1 MTARKCFVRKI
12 SAGKVTSAAGRPILD
27 MLNAFEA
34 EHQKTLGD
42 AAGARQA
49 ALDAAEIATSEAARK
64 ADLTRGSIIAQSG
77 VLRAAAAYDAEV
89 IRLRETPGDLGFGNK
104 APPTLGKEQ
113 STLGFAVRS
122 LLARDAFE
130 ISSRNNVH
138 YLARNIRGQAHAA
151 FADAI
156 EYLRPKK
163 LGFSPEATRELD
175 VLRAVYGDGQGA
187 NIQPEAAAAAKAW
200 GEVAKSLADQYR
212 AAGGALGERQT
223 WRLPNPSI
231 DPAKARALGA
241 DRFRQPVRDNVDRKD
256 MLDWDTGKPMN
267 DARFAQLLDSV
278 TADIIDGPQGA
289 VTAARSGRPMLA
301 NQRDMA
307 RFFSWKD
314 AESWQAVADAVG
326 THQSV
331 FETMTNHIKGMA
343 DDIAALRVLGPN
355 PEATKTF
362 IHNLFD
368 REAARLALKAAD
380 GATPKQIADTVK
392 ANRSIESRVKLE
404 KRLFDDLYAEVTGA
418 NQTPV
423 NTTFATAMADAR
435 HWLSAT
441 QLGSAI
447 ISSFTDPGS
456 LAMVARFN
464 GLPVMNTLKRATDMM
479 VEKGSET
486 FIAQQ
491 GLVMDSLAHAAGQ
504 TDRIMGEVIRTGLA
518 QKLSSANIRA
528 SGLRRWTAMLRGAF
542 GLEMMAHVAHE
553 RGLAYAGLSDEF
565 RGALGRYGIAESDWD
580 LIRATPPHEPRPKAT
595 LIRPVDIREGA
606 TQAHVA
612 AADKLQR
619 MIDTEMD
626 YAVIEGDPVTRAMMI
641 GDSKPGSLGG
651 ETRRAVSMYRS
662 FPATFVMMHFS
673 RATARGWDGTR
684 LGHSALAFAVMTALG
699 VVSMQT
705 KELASGRD
713 PLSLDPT
720 TGNGLRAWGKATLQ
734 GGGFGVFGDILFLDQ
749 TKQGNS
755 WAATLAGPLAASA
768 ESILGDFVIK
778 NIQQAGKGQDTHF
791 AGDALYALGRHI
803 PGSSLWFTR
812 LAFQRGVLD
821 QLALMADPR
830 ARERFSRIEQQA
842 KKDWGQSYWLPPGR
856 TEARRMPDF
865 GAVMGAQ

>member
-12 SAGKVTSAAGRPILD
+12 AAGKVSQQSGRQILD
-27 MLNAFEA
+27 MMNAFEA

-49 ALDAAEIATSEAARK
+49 AIDAAEIATAEAARK
-64 ADLTRGSIIAQSG
+64 ADLTRGSIIAQSN
-77 VLRAAAAYDAEV
+77 VLRAAAAYEARVVD
-89 IRLRETPGDLGFGNK
+89 LRATPGDLGFGNK
-104 APPTLGKEQ
+104 APPTLGKDQ
-113 STLGFAVRS
+113 STLGFSVRS
-122 LLARDAFE
+122 LLARDPFE
-130 ISSRNNVH
+130 ISSWNNVH
-138 YLARNIRGQAHAA
+138 YLARNIRGVAHAA

-156 EYLRPKK
+156 EFLRPKR
-163 LGFSPEATRELD
+163 LGFSPETTRELD
-175 VLRAVYGDGQGA
+175 VLRAIYGGA
-187 NIQPEAAAAAKAW
+187 DMQPEAAAAAKAW
-200 GEVAKSLADQYR
+200 GEVAKSLADQFR
-212 AAGGALGERQT
+212 AAGGALGERET

-241 DRFRQPVRDNVDRKD
+241 DRFRQLVRENIDRGD

-278 TADIIDGPQGA
+278 TSDIIDGPLA
-289 VTAARSGRPMLA
+289 PVTAARTGRPMLA
-301 NQRDMA
+301 NQRDMS
-307 RFFSWKD
+307 RFFSWKS

-368 REAARLALKAAD
+368 REAARLSVKAAD
-380 GATPKQIADTVK
+380 GANAREIAATVK
-392 ANRSIESRVKLE
+392 ANRGIESRIKLE

-423 NTTFATAMADAR
+423 NTTFATAMGDAR

-464 GLPVMNTLKRATDMM
+464 GLPVMNTIARATRMM
-479 VEKGSET
+479 TEKGSEI
-486 FIAQQ
+486 FVAQQ
-491 GLVMDSLAHAAGQ
+491 GLVLDSLAHAAGQ
-504 TDRIMGEVIRTGLA
+504 TDRILGENIRTGIA
-518 QKLSSANIRA
+518 QKLSGANIRA

-542 GLEMMAHVAHE
+542 GLEMMAHVARE
-553 RGLAYAGLSDEF
+553 RGTAFAGLSDEF
-565 RGALGRYGIAESDWD
+565 RGSLARYGIGAEDWD
-580 LIRATPPHEPRPKAT
+580 LIRGTAPHEPRPNAI
-595 LIRPVDIREGA
+595 LIRPMDVAEGA
-606 TQAHVA
+606 TQAYRSA
-612 AADKLQR
+612 SEKFKR

-626 YAVIEGDPVTRAMMI
+626 YAVIEGDPVTRALMI

-673 RATARGWDGTR
+673 RAAARGWDGKR
-684 LGHSALAFAVMTALG
+684 LSHSALAFATMTMLG
-699 VVSMQT
+699 VLSMQT
-705 KELASGRD
+705 KEIANGRD

-755 WAATLAGPLAASA
+755 WAATMAGPLAASA

-812 LAFQRGVLD
+812 LAFQRQVLD
-821 QLALMADPR
+821 QLALIVDPR
-830 ARERFSRIEQQA
+830 ARERFARIEAQA

-856 TEARRMPDF
+856 TEVRRGPEFMAIV
-865 GAVMGAQ
+865 GGR

>member
-1 MTARKCFVRKI
+1 MTARKCFTRKI
-12 SAGKVTSAAGRPILD
+12 AAGKVAQQSGRQILD
-27 MLNAFEA
+27 MMNAFEA

-49 ALDAAEIATSEAARK
+49 ALDAAEIAASEAARK
-64 ADLTRGSIIAQSG
+64 ADLVRGSIVAQSN
-77 VLRAAAAYDAEV
+77 VLRAASAYEAKITE
-89 IRLRETPGDLGFGNK
+89 LRATSGDLGFGNK
-104 APPTLGKEQ
+104 APPTLGKQ
-113 STLGFAVRS
+113 QTTLGFSVRS
-122 LLARDAFE
+122 LLARDPFE
-130 ISSRNNVH
+130 ISSWNNVH
-138 YLARNIRGQAHAA
+138 YLARNIRAAAHAT

-156 EYLRPKK
+156 EFLRPKN
-163 LGFSPEATRELD
+163 LGFAPEATREID
-175 VLRAVYGDGQGA
+175 VLRAVYGVADV
-187 NIQPEAAAAAKAW
+187 QPEAAAAAKAW
-200 GEVAKSLADQYR
+200 GDVAKSLADQFR
-212 AAGGALGERQT
+212 SAGGALGERTT
-223 WRLPNPSI
+223 WRLPNPAI
-231 DPAKARALGA
+231 DAAKVRALGA
-241 DRFRQPVRDNVDRKD
+241 DRFRKLVRDNVDRAD

-278 TADIIDGPQGA
+278 TSDIIDGPQGA

-301 NQRDMA
+301 NQRDMS

-314 AESWQAVADAVG
+314 AESWQVVADAVG

-331 FETMTNHIKGMA
+331 FETMTGHIKGMA

-355 PEATKTF
+355 PEATRTF

-368 REAARLALKAAD
+368 REAARLAVTAGDKATA
-380 GATPKQIADTVK
+380 KEIAATVK
-392 ANRSIESRVKLE
+392 ANRAIESRVKLE

-423 NTTFATAMADAR
+423 NTTFATAMGDAR

-456 LAMVARFN
+456 LAMVARMN
-464 GLPVMNTLKRATDMM
+464 GLPVMNTLKLATRLMT
-479 VEKGSET
+479 EKNSEV

-504 TDRIMGEVIRTGLA
+504 TDRYMGETIRTGLA

-542 GLEMMAHVAHE
+542 GLEMMAHVARE
-553 RGLAYAGLSDEF
+553 RGNVFAALGDEF
-565 RGALGRYGIAESDWD
+565 RGALSRYGIEAADWD
-580 LIRATPPHEPRPKAT
+580 LIRGTAPHEPRPNAI
-595 LIRPVDIREGA
+595 LLRPIDIREGG
-606 TQAHVA
+606 TPAHLSA
-612 AADKLQR
+612 SEKLQR
-619 MIDTEMD
+619 LIDTEMD
-626 YAVIEGDPVTRAMMI
+626 YAVIEGDPVTRALMI

-673 RATARGWDGTR
+673 RAAARGWDGAR
-684 LGHSALAFAVMTALG
+684 LSHAALSFAVMTMLGAL
-699 VVSMQT
+699 SMQA
-705 KELASGRD
+705 KEILSGRD

-749 TKQGNS
+749 TKNGNS

-768 ESILGDFVIK
+768 ENILGDFVIK
-778 NIQQAGKGQDTHF
+778 NIQQAGKGQETHF
-791 AGDALYALGRHI
+791 AGDALYAFGRHI

-812 LAFQRGVLD
+812 LAFQRGVID

-830 ARERFSRIEQQA
+830 ARERFARIEAQA
-842 KKDWGQSYWLPPGR
+842 KKDWGQSYWLPHGR
-856 TEARRMPDF
+856 TDPRRAPDF
-865 GAVMGAQ
+865 GAALGTP

>member
-12 SAGKVTSAAGRPILD
+12 SAGKVSSRSGRQILD
-27 MLNAFEA
+27 MMNAFEA
-34 EHQKTLGD
+34 EHQATLGD

-49 ALDAAEIATSEAARK
+49 ALDAAEIATAEAARK
-64 ADLTRGSIIAQSG
+64 ADLTRGSIVAQSS
-77 VLRAAAAYDAEV
+77 VMRAAAAYEAKVVE
-89 IRLRETPGDLGFGNK
+89 LRATPGDLGFGNK
-104 APPTLGKEQ
+104 APPTLGKDQ
-113 STLGFAVRS
+113 TTLGFAVRS
-122 LLARDAFE
+122 LLARDPFE
-130 ISSRNNVH
+130 ISGWNNVH
-138 YLARNIRGQAHAA
+138 YLARNIRGVAHAA
-151 FADAI
+151 FADAM

-163 LGFSPEATRELD
+163 LGFAPEATRELD
-175 VLRAVYGDGQGA
+175 VLRALYGEGA
-187 NIQPEAAAAAKAW
+187 EGEAATAAKAW
-200 GEVAKSLADQYR
+200 GDVAKSLADQYS
-212 AAGGALGERQT
+212 AAGGALGERET

-231 DPAKARALGA
+231 DANKARALGA
-241 DRFRQPVRDNVDRKD
+241 DRFKQLVRDNIDRRD
-256 MLDWDTGKPMN
+256 MLDWATGEPMG

-307 RFFSWKD
+307 RFFAWKD
-314 AESWQAVADAVG
+314 AESWLAVAEAVG

-331 FETMTNHIKGMA
+331 FDTMTGHIKGMA

-355 PEATKTF
+355 PDATKQF
-362 IHNLFD
+362 IHNLLD
-368 REAARLALKAAD
+368 REAARLSVKAGD
-380 GATPKQIADTVK
+380 KATAKEIAATVK
-392 ANRSIESRVKLE
+392 ANRGIESRVKLE
-404 KRLFDDLYAEVTGA
+404 KRLFDDLYAEVTGT

-464 GLPVMNTLKRATDMM
+464 GLPVMNTINRAVSMM
-479 VEKGSET
+479 TEKGSEV

-491 GLVMDSLAHAAGQ
+491 GLVFDSLAHAAGQ
-504 TDRIMGEVIRTGLA
+504 SDRIMGEEIRTGLA

-528 SGLRRWTAMLRGAF
+528 SGLRKWTAMLRGAF
-542 GLEMMAHVAHE
+542 GLEMMAHVARE
-553 RGLAYAGLSDEF
+553 RGTDFAGLSDEF
-565 RGALGRYGIAESDWD
+565 RGALSRYGIADADWN
-580 LIRATPPHEPRPKAT
+580 LIRSTEPHAPRPDAV
-595 LIRPVDIREGA
+595 LLRPVDIREGG
-606 TQAHVA
+606 TQAHIA
-612 AADKLQR
+612 AADKFQR

-673 RATARGWDGTR
+673 RAAARGWDGTR
-684 LGHSALAFAVMTALG
+684 LGHSALAFAAMTALG

-705 KELASGRD
+705 KEIASGRD

-755 WAATLAGPLAASA
+755 WAATMAGPLAASA

-778 NIQQAGKGQDTHF
+778 NIQQAGKGNETHF

-812 LAFQRGVLD
+812 LAFQRGVMD

-830 ARERFSRIEQQA
+830 ARERFSRIEAQA
-842 KKDWGQSYWLPPGR
+842 KKDWGQTYWLPPGQ
-856 TEARRMPDF
+856 TEARRAPDF
-865 GAVMGAQ
+865 GAVLSGR